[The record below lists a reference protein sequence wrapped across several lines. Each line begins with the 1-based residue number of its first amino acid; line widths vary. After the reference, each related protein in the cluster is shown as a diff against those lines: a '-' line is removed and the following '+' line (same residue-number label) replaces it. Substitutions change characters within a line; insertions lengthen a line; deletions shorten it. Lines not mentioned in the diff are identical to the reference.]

1 MRCREAKE
9 KLCARRDGGL
19 EAISEEHELW
29 EHLKD
34 CMECSTFEKR
44 LHRLDN
50 VLSPSPTPAHSR
62 ISTDNI
68 MLAIQQHRRVSQQL
82 EDIRLQQNTRVAH
95 MRSTGTALFALGF
108 FTLSSIPLL
117 LFAAAIT
124 QTDLLV
130 SALSFLDGIVDVLFI
145 TGQYLYA
152 GLTMIARN
160 NWLLSGVAFAVV
172 IMMGMWLRLMRHP
185 QEHYPQEA

>member
-1 MRCREAKE
+1 MRCREAKV

-19 EAISEEHELW
+19 EATPEEQELW
-29 EHLKD
+29 EHLSE
-34 CMECSTFEKR
+34 CTECSTFEKR
-44 LHRLDN
+44 LYRLDN

-82 EDIRLQQNTRVAH
+82 EDIRLQQNTRVAR
-95 MRSTGTALFALGF
+95 MRGPGTALFALAF

-130 SALSFLDGIVDVLFI
+130 STLSFLDGVVDVLFI
-145 TGQYLYA
+145 IGQYIYA
-152 GLTMIARN
+152 GLMVIARN

-185 QEHYPQEA
+185 QEQYPQEA

>member
-9 KLCARRDGGL
+9 KLCARREGDL
-19 EAISEEHELW
+19 EAKSEEQDLR
-29 EHLKD
+29 EHLKE
-34 CMECSTFEKR
+34 CMECNTFEKR

-68 MLAIQQHRRVSQQL
+68 MLAIQRHRCISQQL
-82 EDIRLQQNTRVAH
+82 EDIRQQQSTRVAH
-95 MRSTGTALFALGF
+95 MRGTGTALFALVF
-108 FTLSSIPLL
+108 FTLGSIPLL

-130 SALSFLDGIVDVLFI
+130 KTLSLLDGAIDVLFI
-145 TGQYLYA
+145 VGQYLYA
-152 GLTMIARN
+152 GLTVIARN
-160 NWLLSGVAFAVV
+160 NWLLSGIAFAVV

-185 QEHYPQEA
+185 QERYPQEV

>member
-9 KLCARRDGGL
+9 KLCAQRDGGL

-95 MRSTGTALFALGF
+95 MRGTGTVLFALGF

-145 TGQYLYA
+145 AGQYLYA
-152 GLTMIARN
+152 GLTVIARN

-172 IMMGMWLRLMRHP
+172 IMMGMWLRLMR
-185 QEHYPQEA
+185 YPQEV